1 MLAHCVLSMVDALT
15 RRGADAHTAG
25 LERITVVP
33 PPSTR
38 PVLARRWGGS
48 LYAFLTLS
56 AARAVLSF
64 TFSAARA
71 AASLP
76 LSTARTV
83 LSFTFSA
90 ASFTVSAAS
99 LIPFLILSVVL
110 PMTVL
115 LLMLVLPGFSI
126 LPVLCLCSDLNQP
139 ERIGKV
145 STREKCTMVY
155 CPFRMRTM
163 EQKRC
168 HLSPTRGKNQ
178 ALLSHTDGT

>member
-1 MLAHCVLSMVDALT
+1 
-15 RRGADAHTAG
+15 
-25 LERITVVP
+25 
-33 PPSTR
+33 
-38 PVLARRWGGS
+38 
-48 LYAFLTLS
+48 TLS

-83 LSFTFSA
+83 LSFIFSA

-110 PMTVL
+110 LMTVL
-115 LLMLVLPGFSI
+115 LLILVLPGLSI

-155 CPFRMRTM
+155 CPFRVRTSGSKKDAIFLPQG
-163 EQKRC
+163 E
-168 HLSPTRGKNQ
+168 KNQ